1 MEKEVLHKRLAENDQ
16 TLKSLVLSVDNG
28 TDNFFPAT
36 DHDYIK
42 LGRLIGKNTQLIGLS
57 IEIPWDQIGIDNQNL
72 SLKYL
77 ASGLKR
83 NRSIKYISLHNITF
97 LGK

>member
-1 MEKEVLHKRLAENDQ
+1 MEPEVLHKRLDEDDP
-16 TLKSLVLSVDNG
+16 TLKRLVLSADNG
-28 TDNFFPAT
+28 NNNFFPAT
-36 DHDYIK
+36 DQDYIK
-42 LGRLIGKNTQLIGLS
+42 LGRLIGKNTQLIDLS

-83 NRSIKYISLHNITF
+83 NRSIKYISLQNITF